1 MRIQVKVKSNCR
13 TEEISRQG
21 DVFIV
26 KVKEPP
32 REGRANRAVIKLLAE
47 HLGLPQSSV
56 KIVSGLRSRSKLI
69 DVAEH

>member
-1 MRIQVKVKSNCR
+1 MRIQVKVKPNCR
-13 TEEISRQG
+13 TAEISRQG

-26 KVKEPP
+26 KVREPP
-32 REGRANRAVIKLLAE
+32 RKGRANRAVVKLLAE

-56 KIVSGLRSRSKLI
+56 KVVSGLRSRSKLI